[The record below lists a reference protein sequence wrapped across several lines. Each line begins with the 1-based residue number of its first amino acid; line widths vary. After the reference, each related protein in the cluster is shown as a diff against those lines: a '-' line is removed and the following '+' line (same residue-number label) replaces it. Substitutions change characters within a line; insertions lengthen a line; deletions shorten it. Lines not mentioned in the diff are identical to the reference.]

1 MKLRGSKWLDQ
12 SCHISNFQVG
22 ISAQAWPQRTCYF
35 YCTTPQ
41 RTINWEQKCPQRAN
55 LLMCWMLMNISQLIG
70 ISCDTFARNMTL
82 LLQIVSLFIGH
93 WKLLHWYIN
102 HVLGQYYY
110 LLNSDVIIP
119 YLYDAAQ
126 LVRKWNNEA
135 I

>member
-1 MKLRGSKWLDQ
+1 
-12 SCHISNFQVG
+12 
-22 ISAQAWPQRTCYF
+22 
-35 YCTTPQ
+35 
-41 RTINWEQKCPQRAN
+41 
-55 LLMCWMLMNISQLIG
+55 MNISQLIG

-102 HVLGQYYY
+102 HVLVQYYY